1 MVRPI
6 LAEPITNIIFY
17 GATNL
22 STNKMWLLTLRV
34 LNSGLKT
41 KVPMIECWILNE
53 ALNLSWPI
61 FLPTGG
67 I

>member
-1 MVRPI
+1 MDLYHMVRPI

-41 KVPMIECWILNE
+41 KVPMIECWR
-53 ALNLSWPI
+53 SH
-61 FLPTGG
+61 
-67 I
+67 